1 MMIKW
6 DNVALTVSVCLMITV
21 VLISFGINNKVID
34 LGSMSWTD
42 KEKFAIFILPVLLWT
57 RVEYINYKNNK
68 KDN

>member
-6 DNVALTVSVCLMITV
+6 DNVALTVSVCLMLV
-21 VLISFGINNKVID
+21 VVFILFGINNKAID

-42 KEKFAIFILPVLLWT
+42 REKFVIVILPVLLWT

>member
-1 MMIKW
+1 MMVKW
-6 DNVALTVSVCLMITV
+6 DNVALTVSVCLMLV
-21 VLISFGINNKVID
+21 VVFILFGINNKAID

-42 KEKFAIFILPVLLWT
+42 REKFVIVILPVLLWT